1 MGADEGELGG
11 GVGGA
16 TARGRRRAEGG
27 GAAESEGLMDLGIW
41 FGSRI
46 LWLGSPPILQLHFKL
61 GPG

>member
-27 GAAESEGLMDLGIW
+27 GAAESEGMDLGIW